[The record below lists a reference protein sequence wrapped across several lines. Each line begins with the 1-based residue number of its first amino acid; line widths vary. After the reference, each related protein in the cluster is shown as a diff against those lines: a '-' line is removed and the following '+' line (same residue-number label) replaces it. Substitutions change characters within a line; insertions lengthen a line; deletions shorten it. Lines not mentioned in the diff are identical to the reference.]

1 MKQYISIDAG
11 EPIKT
16 AIDLLLDSQSKTF
29 FDYSERTSRNFKSRP
44 NYSRSFRKGENVVI
58 RSAMNKNLI
67 YLDVETLLENIFEL
81 VYKTKLI

>member
-29 FDYSERTSRNFKSRP
+29 DYSEQ
-44 NYSRSFRKGENVVI
+44 
-58 RSAMNKNLI
+58 
-67 YLDVETLLENIFEL
+67 
-81 VYKTKLI
+81 